1 MIKVE
6 RCREI
11 LLNPEWIIIHCLV
24 KITVS
29 SSVSD
34 SGVSSAAAAGICA
47 VVLLFAAAAAV
58 GVIYYHKHHQAGQY
72 SEYYIQMI

>member
-1 MIKVE
+1 MDYHSLSSKNYS
-6 RCREI
+6 
-11 LLNPEWIIIHCLV
+11 L
-24 KITVS
+24 S

-34 SGVSSAAAAGICA
+34 SGLSSAAVTGICVA
-47 VVLLFAAAAAV
+47 VVLLFVAAAAV

>member
-1 MIKVE
+1 MDYHSLSSKNYS
-6 RCREI
+6 
-11 LLNPEWIIIHCLV
+11 L
-24 KITVS
+24 S

-34 SGVSSAAAAGICA
+34 SGVSSAAAAGICAA